1 MMTSLFEG
9 DIHNPTDM
17 LKEIQTER
25 IVNQINSS
33 SNVWKISDKMKKVY
47 RGNNKSDGMCIETQ
61 SRII

>member
-33 SNVWKISDKMKKVY
+33 SNV
-47 RGNNKSDGMCIETQ
+47 
-61 SRII
+61 